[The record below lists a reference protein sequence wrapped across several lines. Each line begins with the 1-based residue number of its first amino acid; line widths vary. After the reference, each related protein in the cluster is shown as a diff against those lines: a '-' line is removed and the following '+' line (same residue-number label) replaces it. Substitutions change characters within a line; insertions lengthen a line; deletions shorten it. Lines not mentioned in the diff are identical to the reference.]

1 MCAWLFLTAS
11 GIHEVNLLLQV
22 LVWNEG
28 TEAQSAS
35 LLKGTSRMHTARER
49 KEETAGKGS
58 LGQDR
63 RGL

>member
-11 GIHEVNLLLQV
+11 GMHEINLLLQV
-22 LVWNEG
+22 LVWNGG
-28 TEAQSAS
+28 TEPQCAS
-35 LLKGTSRMHTARER
+35 LIMETSRITMAKER

-58 LGQDR
+58 LGKDR